1 MLSAQD
7 THGYMFSTGRWKLI
21 HPRGTG
27 SVHPYPR
34 AHAPMW
40 SERTGRVFLQGGVNR
55 DGIFDDMLSLDA
67 HTERWKYVRPAD
79 AAKQVNPASPSS
91 RDDKTTLHRV
101 MDAT

>member
-79 AAKQVNPASPSS
+79 AAKQVNPAPPAS
-91 RDDKTTLHRV
+91 RDDRTTLHRV
-101 MDAT
+101 MGAT